1 MQISRQDLDAAV
13 ARGIIDAAS
22 AEALAQFLDQRR
34 AEAGRPRF
42 DATHVLWYAGALIVI
57 GAMGLFSTNAFSR
70 FGGKAL
76 TLTAIAYAVVFAA
89 AGHFL
94 WHRRNLRIPG
104 GLLVTVA
111 VTMAPLATYGIQ
123 DALGWGI
130 QGDPGWWSQ
139 GDPGAYRD
147 FFVWIKGSWLF
158 MDAAAIVAGGVALR
172 FYRFPFL
179 TMPIAVGLWF
189 MSMDLTPWIFG
200 IDWHSGNLAWE
211 KREIVSLWFGL
222 GVLAIAWWVD
232 VRSRGDFAFWLHL
245 FGLLSFWGGLSMLD
259 SNSEVSKAIYC
270 LINVG
275 LLALSLFL
283 HRRAYMVFG
292 TLGVAGYLGHLAG
305 EVFKDS
311 LLFPFALSMIGVA
324 VIVAGLLYHRR
335 RHAIDRWLARTLP
348 RPLAAL
354 RPPHARAA

>member
-22 AEALAQFLDQRR
+22 AEALAQFVDRRR
-34 AEAGRPRF
+34 AEASRPRF
-42 DATHVLWYAGALIVI
+42 DAMHVLWYAGALIVMA
-57 GAMGLFSTNAFSR
+57 AMGLFSTNAFSR
-70 FGGKAL
+70 FGGRAL
-76 TLTAIAYAVVFAA
+76 TLTAVAYAVVFAA

-111 VTMAPLATYGIQ
+111 VTMAPLAIYGIQ

-147 FFVWIKGSWLF
+147 FFVWI
-158 MDAAAIVAGGVALR
+158 
-172 FYRFPFL
+172 
-179 TMPIAVGLWF
+179 

-200 IDWHSGNLAWE
+200 IDWYSGNLAWE

-324 VIVAGLLYHRR
+324 VIVAGLLYHRS
-335 RHAIDRWLARTLP
+335 RHAIDRWLARNLP

>member
-1 MQISRQDLDAAV
+1 MHTSRQDLQAAV
-13 ARGIIDAAS
+13 AGGIIDAAT
-22 AEALAQFLDQRR
+22 AEALARFFEQRH

-42 DATHVLWYAGALIVI
+42 DMTHVLWYAGALIVI
-57 GAMGLFSTNAFSR
+57 AAMGLFSTNAFSR
-70 FGGKAL
+70 FGGRAL

-111 VTMAPLATYGIQ
+111 VTMAPLAVFGIQ
-123 DALGWGI
+123 DALGWWSH
-130 QGDPGWWSQ
+130 GDS
-139 GDPGAYRD
+139 GAYRD

-158 MDAAAIVAGGVALR
+158 MDAAAIVAGAVALR

-200 IDWHSGNLAWE
+200 IDWHSGSLAWE

-222 GVLAIAWWVD
+222 GVLLVAWWVD
-232 VRSRGDFAFWLHL
+232 IRSRGDFAFWLHL
-245 FGLLSFWGGLSMLD
+245 FGLLSFWGGMSMLD
-259 SNSEVSKAIYC
+259 SHSELSKAIYC

-283 HRRAYMVFG
+283 NRRAYMVFG

-305 EVFKDS
+305 QVFKDS
-311 LLFPFALSMIGVA
+311 LLFPFALSLIGVA
-324 VIVAGLLYHRR
+324 VIVAGLLFYRSRR
-335 RHAIDRWLARTLP
+335 AIDLWLARSLP